1 MKKTTLKLS
10 RLALICAMVAVLPA
24 CAQTQLASHYTKK
37 LLNRNTPQGTY
48 KVGNPYQVAG
58 KWYTP
63 QERFRHVETGVAS
76 WYGPG
81 FHGKLTANG
90 EVYDQYELTAAHKT
104 LQMPSLVKVTNLEN
118 GRSIVVRVNDRGPFK
133 TGRII
138 DLSSRGADLLGFK
151 KNGIA
156 KVRLEVVEN
165 ESRQIASAA
174 KAGQDTTRFDVA
186 SLNRKRAQR
195 PQPLRPRH
203 KPEPAILLN
212 DAEAV
217 PLPESLRPDVV
228 NRDAVLVS
236 SEPLDLKVKPV
247 EVSSLTNV
255 SPRVTDQKV
264 VGKETTNEMS
274 FLNELDFMQNSRV
287 SGHEEE
293 GRFMPDPVVRQQ
305 KPEPRDLYIQAGSFS
320 SFGNAERLAGQLSSM
335 GVVNIN
341 EALVDGRQFYR
352 VRIGPMRDV
361 EQADMV
367 LAQLTDAGQQSARI
381 IVD

>member
-1 MKKTTLKLS
+1 
-10 RLALICAMVAVLPA
+10 
-24 CAQTQLASHYTKK
+24 
-37 LLNRNTPQGTY
+37 
-48 KVGNPYQVAG
+48 
-58 KWYTP
+58 
-63 QERFRHVETGVAS
+63 
-76 WYGPG
+76 
-81 FHGKLTANG
+81 
-90 EVYDQYELTAAHKT
+90 
-104 LQMPSLVKVTNLEN
+104 
-118 GRSIVVRVNDRGPFK
+118 
-133 TGRII
+133 
-138 DLSSRGADLLGFK
+138 LSSRGADLLGFK

-195 PQPLRPRH
+195 PQPFQRPQSRH

>member
-1 MKKTTLKLS
+1 MKKITLKLS
-10 RLALICAMVAVLPA
+10 RLALVCAMVAVLPA

-37 LLNRNTPQGTY
+37 LLNMKTPQGSY

-63 QERFRHVETGVAS
+63 EEKFNHVETGVAS

-151 KNGIA
+151 NNGIA
-156 KVRLEVVEN
+156 KVRLEVLEN

-174 KAGQDTTRFDVA
+174 KSGQDIDRFDVA
-186 SLNRKRAQR
+186 SLNRQRAQQPDR
-195 PQPLRPRH
+195 PE
-203 KPEPAILLN
+203 PEPARLLD

-217 PLPESLRPDVV
+217 PLPESLRPEIVS
-228 NRDAVLVS
+228 REATMVS
-236 SEPLDLKVKPV
+236 SEPVDASVKPV
-247 EVSSLTNV
+247 EVASLSNV
-255 SPRVTDQKV
+255 SPRVSSEPTV
-264 VGKETTNEMS
+264 VGRKTKDEMS
-274 FLNELDFMQNSRV
+274 FLNELDFMKDSQI

-293 GRFMPDPVVRQQ
+293 GRFMPDPVV
-305 KPEPRDLYIQAGSFS
+305 KHEKTDSGDLYIQAGSFS
-320 SFGNAERLAGQLSSM
+320 SFGNAERLAVQLANM

-341 EALVDGRQFYR
+341 EALVDGQQFYR

-367 LAQLTDAGQQSARI
+367 LAQVADSGQSSARI